1 MARPLNEKETVFAEE
16 NLGVLERYLSRRHLD
31 RNTFYDVVVF
41 GYLRAVVR
49 YLSEPELQQYKFT
62 TIANSAMNT
71 EVTNYH
77 RALNR
82 KKRKTVVLNIDAAL
96 FAGGLPITEI
106 IPDIRSTEFEKQLS
120 DREQINLIL
129 SYATESEK
137 SVLRLSADG
146 FTYREIGSMLNISE
160 STVGKRV
167 YEFRKRVLPLLA
179 GKL

>member
-82 KKRKTVVLNIDAAL
+82 KKRKAVVLNIDAAL

>member
-1 MARPLNEKETVFAEE
+1 MARSLNEKETIFAEE

-82 KKRKTVVLNIDAAL
+82 KKRKAVVLNIDAAL